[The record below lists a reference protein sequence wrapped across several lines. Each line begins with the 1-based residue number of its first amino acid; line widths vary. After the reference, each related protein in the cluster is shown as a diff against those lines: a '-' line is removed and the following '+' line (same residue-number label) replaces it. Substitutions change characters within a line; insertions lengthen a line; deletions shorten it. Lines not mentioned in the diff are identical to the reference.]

1 MSLNVHHLELF
12 YFVAKHEGITEAV
25 RKMPYGIQQPAVSGQ
40 ILQLERS
47 LGVKLFHRRPFALTP
62 AGEELYDFVYP
73 FFSRLDHIAGRLRG
87 EESQHL
93 RLAASAAVLTHHLP
107 NVLRRMRAEFP
118 DLRLTLRE
126 VRSSEIEAALQK
138 QEADVAVTVLHR
150 RTAPGV
156 KSLKLVDL
164 PLLLLAPPGADVARF
179 AALAKAAAVSG
190 GHLSEPLVSL
200 PPNETISRLFQEGL
214 TRRGLTWEPSM
225 EVSEFGLIPQ
235 YVGDGFGWGVTVEIP
250 GVALPETVRRVA
262 LPAEFEALAVGI
274 LHTGDLKPVAAR
286 FVEVAKQYAA
296 QLTEGGGASKKRAA
310 KR

>member
-1 MSLNVHHLELF
+1 
-12 YFVAKHEGITEAV
+12 
-25 RKMPYGIQQPAVSGQ
+25 
-40 ILQLERS
+40 
-47 LGVKLFHRRPFALTP
+47 
-62 AGEELYDFVYP
+62 
-73 FFSRLDHIAGRLRG
+73 
-87 EESQHL
+87 
-93 RLAASAAVLTHHLP
+93 
-107 NVLRRMRAEFP
+107 
-118 DLRLTLRE
+118 
-126 VRSSEIEAALQK
+126 
-138 QEADVAVTVLHR
+138 
-150 RTAPGV
+150 
-156 KSLKLVDL
+156 
-164 PLLLLAPPGADVARF
+164 
-179 AALAKAAAVSG
+179 SG